1 MVWTPSFGLL
11 PSHHMTLK
19 KRGHEQACIQFLLYA
34 MIHFLRLPLLAA
46 LAVVA
51 TPGLSP
57 GQASAI
63 AQQGARKQIIVL
75 GTFHFASN
83 QDAIKHGEIDILG
96 TQRQAEI
103 QELND
108 KLAGFAPDRILV
120 EWKVVEDQ
128 PFVDSTY
135 AEYLADRFTLRANEV
150 YQIGYRQ
157 ARRFDTGPPQ
167 CIDASGL
174 FLYDTLNYAAGRSGR
189 TAWFEA
195 YMDSVVQLVMEQDSL
210 HMHQRITEALR
221 QLNSVEGTR
230 LALAVNSVFAAAR
243 LGPLGDDAGAEFI
256 GQWYLRNIRMY
267 ANICRSTRDADQRV
281 LVIVGN
287 GHRPIIEQMLRAD
300 PDWEVIEADRYLR

>member
-1 MVWTPSFGLL
+1 
-11 PSHHMTLK
+11 
-19 KRGHEQACIQFLLYA
+19 
-34 MIHFLRLPLLAA
+34 MIRSLRHPLWAA
-46 LAVVA
+46 LALVVSS
-51 TPGLSP
+51 T
-57 GQASAI
+57 I
-63 AQQGARKQIIVL
+63 AQQDARKQIIVL

-83 QDAIKHGEIDILG
+83 QDAIKHGELDILG

-108 KLAGFAPDRILV
+108 KLAGFGPDRIMV

-128 PFVDSTY
+128 PYVDSAY
-135 AEYLADRFTLRANEV
+135 AEYLADRFSLRANEV
-150 YQIGYRQ
+150 YQIGFRQ

-167 CIDASGL
+167 CIDADGL
-174 FLYDTLNYAAGRSGR
+174 FLYDTLNYAAGKSGS

-195 YMDSVVQLVMEQDSL
+195 YMDSVVQLVLEEDSL

-221 QLNSVEGTR
+221 QMNSEEGSR
-230 LALAVNSVFAAAR
+230 LSLAVNGVFAAAR

-267 ANICRSTRDADQRV
+267 ANICRSTRDSDQRV

-300 PDWEVIEADRYLR
+300 PDWEVIEAERYLR